1 MSYLPDRMYY
11 AGWMKTKDMVNF
23 FADFYPDFRRERAE
37 AMCRALGI
45 GLDTRVKT
53 MSKGTKEKLQL
64 LLVMSRAAKLYLL
77 DEPIAGVDPAARD
90 FILQTILTNY
100 SPESTVLISTHLSA
114 ALEPVLDEVIFL
126 KEGRV
131 VRHDSTDNIRG
142 AEGKSVDEVFREVF
156 RTIPMGGEWPC

>member
-1 MSYLPDRMYY
+1 
-11 AGWMKTKDMVNF
+11 MKVRDLIAF
-23 FADFYPDFRRERAE
+23 FRDFYTNFNE
-37 AMCRALGI
+37 AKAYDMLSRLNI
-45 GLDTRVKT
+45 NPNDRLKT
-53 MSKGTKEKLQL
+53 MSKGTKEKVQL
-64 LLVMSRAAKLYLL
+64 ILVMSREAQLYLL

-100 SPESTVLISTHLSA
+100 SPESTVLISTHLIA
-114 ALEPVLDEVIFL
+114 DIEPVLDEVIFL

>member
-1 MSYLPDRMYY
+1 MTSRHWSGPRRNSNPHKNRCLAPLH
-11 AGWMKTKDMVNF
+11 
-23 FADFYPDFRRERAE
+23 FRRP
-37 AMCRALGI
+37 
-45 GLDTRVKT
+45 V
-53 MSKGTKEKLQL
+53 
-64 LLVMSRAAKLYLL
+64 
-77 DEPIAGVDPAARD
+77 AGVDPAARD

-100 SPESTVLISTHLSA
+100 SPESTVLISTHLIA
-114 ALEPVLDEVIFL
+114 DIEPVLDEVIFL